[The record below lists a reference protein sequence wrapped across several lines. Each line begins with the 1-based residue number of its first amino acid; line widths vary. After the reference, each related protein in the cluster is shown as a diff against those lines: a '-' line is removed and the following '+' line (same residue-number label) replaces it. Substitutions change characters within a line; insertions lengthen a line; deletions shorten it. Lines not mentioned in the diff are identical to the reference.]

1 MEDPIAPSM
10 EMVDPTPTPSYTYT
24 DPISSFFNGIFFIII
39 MVLVLI
45 FIILI
50 FVGRA
55 FGLVSDAPASP
66 PPEVKK
72 EAFKDGPPYPRCQTD
87 GALAMF

>member
-1 MEDPIAPSM
+1 MEETVAP
-10 EMVDPTPTPSYTYT
+10 PTDILGSTSAPTYT
-24 DPISSFFNGIFFIII
+24 DPISSFFSGIFFIII

-45 FIILI
+45 FVIIILI
-50 FVGRA
+50 AQA
-55 FGLVSDAPASP
+55 FGLTTDAPASP

>member
-1 MEDPIAPSM
+1 MEDLGSM
-10 EMVDPTPTPSYTYT
+10 ETTPTGYTYT
-24 DPISSFFNGIFFIII
+24 DPISSFFSGVFFIII

-50 FVGRA
+50 FVARA
-55 FGLVSDAPASP
+55 VGLASDAPVSP

-72 EAFKDGPPYPRCQTD
+72 EAFTGGPPYPRCETD